1 MSKPSYPSVPE
12 PTQNTLIDAV
22 RVLKQSVELLTGQT
36 RGVSYG
42 APRMFIQA
50 VRPTTTDPGDL
61 WIDTDT
67 NKLSYWNGNVWIAL
81 T

>member
-22 RVLKQSVELLTGQT
+22 RVLKQSVELLTGQA

-50 VRPTTTDPGDL
+50 VRPTTTDLGDL
-61 WIDTDT
+61 WIDTGT